1 MNTSALREGRE
12 IVQRILVQGDLTL
25 QTPAHFGNGEAEDSI
40 DMPLLADPLEG
51 RALLSGASLA
61 GALRNYL
68 WEYEQGYGVPYDPA
82 QHRKALAVQLFGGAR
97 GDSDGLQSLLIV
109 EDSLGPMP
117 EIELRDGVR
126 IDLATRT
133 AADQAKF
140 DMELLRAGTVFPLSF
155 ELLIP
160 RGQGEALRRALAI
173 ALYGLQRS
181 EIFLGA
187 RKRRGFGECSVRNWR
202 ICDYDLTSPHGR
214 GLLAWLK
221 GDTACQAQGHD
232 IAALLGQ
239 DLAREPDR
247 RRRFRMEA
255 VFWLD
260 GSLLIRSGFGK
271 ADTGP
276 DVVHLHRPEAGSA
289 QRTPIVPGTSLA
301 GVIRQRASQIAQT
314 MWGDRSK
321 PWLDLLFGRGPV
333 GRGDEHIGGRVAVR
347 ETVVENVRSLVQ
359 NRIKVDRFT
368 GGVLDNFLFNEAP
381 VFGGP
386 GSLIRL
392 DLTLRDPSPA
402 EIGIM
407 LLVLRDLWT
416 ADLPLG
422 GGANVGRGRLRG
434 VRAELSL
441 NGFVSWTLAQTW
453 QGRRPG
459 NIQVTGDR
467 SALEAY
473 VAAFNTEGQ
482 A

>member
-12 IVQRILVQGDLTL
+12 IVHRILVQGDLTL
-25 QTPAHFGNGEAEDSI
+25 QTPAHFGNGETEDSI
-40 DMPLLADPLEG
+40 DMPLLTDPMEG
-51 RALLSGASLA
+51 RALLTGASLA

-68 WEYEQGYGVPYDPA
+68 WEYEQGYGVAYDPQ

-97 GDSDGLQSLLIV
+97 SEPDGVQSPLIV

-140 DMELLRAGTVFPLSF
+140 DMELLRVGTVFPLAL

-160 RGQGEALRRALAI
+160 VGQDETLRKALAT
-173 ALYGLQRS
+173 ALSGLQKG
-181 EIFLGA
+181 EISLGA

-202 ICDYDLTSPHGR
+202 ICDYDLTSPRGR

-221 GDTACQAQGHD
+221 GDTSSQAQGSD

-239 DLAREPDR
+239 DLASEPDR

-255 VFWLD
+255 AFWLD
-260 GSLLIRSGFGK
+260 GSLLIRSGFG

-276 DVVHLHRPEAGSA
+276 DAVHLHRPEAGNDR
-289 QRTPIVPGTSLA
+289 RTPIVPGTSLA

-314 MWGDRSK
+314 MWGDRGK
-321 PWLDLLFGRGPV
+321 PWLDLLFGRGPI
-333 GRGDEHIGGRVAVR
+333 GKGDEHIGGRVVVR

-359 NRIKVDRFT
+359 NRIRIDRFT

-386 GSLIRL
+386 GSLIKL
-392 DLTLRDPSPA
+392 DLTLRNPSPA

-407 LLVLRDLWT
+407 LLVLKDLWT

-422 GGANVGRGRLRG
+422 GGANIGRGRLRG

-441 NGFVSWTLAQTW
+441 DGLVSWTLAQTW
-453 QGRRPG
+453 QGRQPG
-459 NIQVTGDR
+459 GIQVTGDQ
-467 SALEAY
+467 SALETY
-473 VAAFNTEGQ
+473 VAAFNTGGQ